1 MEYRQRRVHLFWWKL
16 MAIVLPLVLLAV
28 VVLRPEPVIKVPEQV
43 TAPVA
48 GAR

>member
-1 MEYRQRRVHLFWWKL
+1 

-43 TAPVA
+43 TSPVT